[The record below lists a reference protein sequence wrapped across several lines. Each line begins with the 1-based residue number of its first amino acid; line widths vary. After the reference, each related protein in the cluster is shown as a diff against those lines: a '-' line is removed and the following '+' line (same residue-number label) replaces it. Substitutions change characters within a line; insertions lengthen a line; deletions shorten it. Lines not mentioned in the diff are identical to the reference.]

1 MADQAARDGD
11 PTLCRHHAY
20 GLKTVATRGV
30 NVNGRPAAKAL
41 DASGCTGKLVV
52 TGSGT
57 VTINSR
63 LAARAGDLTTDGAI
77 FGGSVNVVIGGPRT
91 GVTAGSFEAQK
102 VACLN
107 DSCQSPMSTG
117 LRPFSH
123 EGTSHSVHCIN
134 LRLNAA
140 KTRTSGGTDQSY
152 GNCGLESWRNVI
164 NKQRAAQGLP
174 AVTEDE
180 LLHKAVAMGLAGDD
194 PVNKPWAY
202 GATSADGRTEILQAY
217 GIELETAPQ
226 SVESIRQAVESGRAV
241 SMSLTPYHWGAYVNS
256 DWLHEVAV
264 TGIEY
269 NASGE
274 VAAFI
279 VNDTGLGTCAARI
292 PIADVNKGMAD
303 LPMTVSKQ
311 PVW

>member
-30 NVNGRPAAKAL
+30 NVNGRAAAKAL

-63 LAARAGDLTTDGAI
+63 PAARAGDLTTDGAI
-77 FGGSVNVVIGGPRT
+77 FGGSANVVIGGPRT

-102 VACLN
+102 VAC
-107 DSCQSPMSTG
+107 
-117 LRPFSH
+117 H
-123 EGTSHSVHCIN
+123 
-134 LRLNAA
+134 NAA

-194 PVNKPWAY
+194 PVDKPWAY

-217 GIELETAPQ
+217 GIEVETAPQ

>member
-41 DASGCTGKLVV
+41 DASGCAGKLVV

-63 LAARAGDLTTDGAI
+63 PAARAGDLTTDGAI
-77 FGGSVNVVIGGPRT
+77 FGGSGNVVIGGPRT
-91 GVTAGSFEAQK
+91 GVTAGNFEAQK
-102 VACLN
+102 VAC
-107 DSCQSPMSTG
+107 Q
-117 LRPFSH
+117 
-123 EGTSHSVHCIN
+123 
-134 LRLNAA
+134 NAA

-194 PVNKPWAY
+194 PVNRPWAY

-292 PIADVNKGMAD
+292 PIADVQKGMAD